1 MFEKVL
7 NPLFKLETYQQVRD
21 GSWTD
26 DEGNPVEA
34 PDMSDT
40 FYERQK
46 RATGSAVGSKSHPAK
61 PKKITKADVIAN
73 MPAGTPNI
81 GFDKLVMADLQTLS
95 EYQRNPSRLFSHVKP
110 VENTRTKQPW
120 VDCMKQVTGLEIDWA
135 KLTIADIKAYYAHL
149 TQGVS

>member
-1 MFEKVL
+1 MFEKTK
-7 NPLFKLETYQQVRD
+7 NPLFPLETWQRVPD
-21 GSWTD
+21 GTWTD

-34 PDMSDT
+34 PNMGDR
-40 FYERQK
+40 FYEQQK
-46 RATGSAVGSKSHPAK
+46 RATGSAVGSKTHPAK
-61 PKKITKADVIAN
+61 PKKLTKADIIAN
-73 MPAGTPNI
+73 FPAGVPVQ

-95 EYQRNPSRLFSHVKP
+95 EYAHKPTRLFSHMKP

-149 TQGVS
+149 TQGMD